1 MPLRTIVQET
11 SLPSRVVKVSAE
23 EMMAIM
29 RRNSVRQFIPSV
41 LHNNAAGEPVLTQ
54 IM

>member
-1 MPLRTIVQET
+1 MPLRTIVQGT
-11 SLPSRVVKVSAE
+11 SFPSRVVKVSAE

-29 RRNSVRQFIPSV
+29 RRNSVKQFIPSV
-41 LHNNAAGEPVLTQ
+41 LHNNVAGEAVLTH

>member
-23 EMMAIM
+23 EMMK
-29 RRNSVRQFIPSV
+29 QFIPSV
-41 LHNNAAGEPVLTQ
+41 LHNNVAGEAVLTH